1 MRCRF
6 AAVLTLPLAFAG
18 TAFAASAG
26 PQVQIDAAD
35 QGWAAAISL
44 TTADFGTGWTSSG
57 TGAGLAATDAV
68 VAACPELA
76 LDESDLT
83 ATGGEASPDFN
94 GPGGA
99 YVASEAIVWSTADQ
113 AQADWDREQQTG
125 FLDCFATEAVHASTK
140 AVKVKVVAK
149 GALPFP
155 GVAPRAAAYRLRLTY
170 TTKVR
175 VKKTKKLRTVSVSGN
190 FDFILVGNGRV
201 NVFLFANSFA
211 ASPIADAFEQQ
222 LAAKVAA
229 RLAADP
235 HA

>member
-1 MRCRF
+1 MRYRF
-6 AAVLTLPLAFAG
+6 AATVALALLFAG

-26 PQVQIDAAD
+26 PQVQIDPAD
-35 QGWAAAISL
+35 QGWAAAASL
-44 TTADFGTGWTSSG
+44 TTDDFGTGWKSSG
-57 TGAGLAATDAV
+57 TAAGLTASDGV

-83 ATGGEASPDFN
+83 ATGGAASPDFD

-99 YVASEAIVWSTADQ
+99 YLASETIVWSTSDQ

-125 FLDCFATEAVHASTK
+125 LLDCFAAEAVHASTK
-140 AVKVKVVAK
+140 AVKIKVAAR
-149 GALPFP
+149 GALAFP

-175 VKKTKKLRTVSVSGN
+175 VKKTKKLRTVSVAGN
-190 FDFILVGNGRV
+190 FDFILIGNGRV

-211 ASPIADAFEQQ
+211 GAPLTDAFEQQ
-222 LAAKVAA
+222 LATTVAA